1 MLSAIRDHEDNSRE
15 SRDKRENMT
24 VVIGLMSG
32 TSLDGIDA
40 VQVKISGSDRD
51 LAVSIQTGLTYP
63 YPDALRSQLL
73 DLCGGATIAIGELV
87 ALDDAVAECFAQ
99 AALAVQSQAIDAGF
113 PKPELIGSHGQ
124 TLWHRPPHNGTL
136 GYSWQLGRGAW
147 IAHRTGLPTVWNFR
161 AADIAAQGQGAPL
174 VPGVDRYWLGHPQ
187 EHRCIQNIGGISNV
201 TYLPPL
207 NAEVTTPVQGWDT
220 GPGNSLLDLAVQ
232 KLSQGQQR
240 YDAGG
245 AWAAQG
251 TPRLDLVE
259 QWLQEPFFQQAPPKS
274 TGRELFGAA
283 YLDRCWQEAQ
293 DQEAQDQGLSP
304 ADFLATL
311 TELTARS
318 IVHSYQSFLPTQPDR
333 VLVCGGGVH
342 NSHLI
347 SRLSH
352 HLAPIPVE
360 STALWGIDP
369 DFKEAAI
376 FAVLAHWQGLGLPGN
391 LPSVTGA
398 QQAVVLGERICPE
411 ILSPKPLPESS
422 QRLI

>member
-1 MLSAIRDHEDNSRE
+1 
-15 SRDKRENMT
+15 MT

-40 VQVKISGSDRD
+40 VQVNISGRDRD
-51 LAVSIQTGLTYP
+51 LEVSIQVGLTYH

-73 DLCGGATIAIGELV
+73 DLCGGATITIPELV
-87 ALDDAVAECFAQ
+87 TLDDAVAECFAQ
-99 AALAVQSQAIDAGF
+99 AALAVQAKAIEAGF

-124 TLWHRPPHNGTL
+124 TLWHRPPHKGTL

-201 TYLPPL
+201 TYLPPIP
-207 NAEVTTPVQGWDT
+207 AETASLPQHPVQGWDT

-232 KLSQGQQR
+232 KLSQGQHR

-245 AWAAQG
+245 EWAAQG
-251 TPRLDLVE
+251 TPNLDLVQ
-259 QWLQEPFFQQAPPKS
+259 QWLQEPFFQQLPPRS

-283 YLDRCWQEAQ
+283 YVDRCWQEAQ
-293 DQEAQDQGLSP
+293 AHHLSP

-311 TELTARS
+311 TELTALS

-342 NSHLI
+342 NTYLI
-347 SRLSH
+347 SRLRH

-360 STALWGIDP
+360 STAIWGIDP

-398 QQAVVLGERICPE
+398 QQPVVLGERVCPE
-411 ILSPKPLPESS
+411 ILSLKPLPESY

>member
-1 MLSAIRDHEDNSRE
+1 
-15 SRDKRENMT
+15 MT

-40 VQVKISGSDRD
+40 VQVDVSGRDRD
-51 LAVSIQTGLTYP
+51 LQVTLQTGLTYS
-63 YPDALRSQLL
+63 YPDSLRSQLL
-73 DLCGGATIAIGELV
+73 DLCGGAQITIGELV
-87 ALDDAVAECFAQ
+87 ELDDAVAECFAQ
-99 AALAVQSQAIDAGF
+99 AALAVQQQARDSGF
-113 PKPELIGSHGQ
+113 PAAELIGSHGQ
-124 TLWHRPPHNGTL
+124 TLWHRPPQAGVL

-147 IAHRTGLPTVWNFR
+147 IANRTGLPTVWNFR

-174 VPGVDRYWLGHPQ
+174 VPGVDRYWMGHPQ

-207 NAEVTTPVQGWDT
+207 EAETGAPTGYTVQGWDT
-220 GPGNSLLDLAVQ
+220 GPGNSLLDLAIQ
-232 KLSQGQQR
+232 KLSHGQQR

-245 AWAAQG
+245 QWAAQG
-251 TPRLDLVE
+251 TPCLALVH
-259 QWLQEPFFQQAPPKS
+259 QWLQEPFFQQPPPKS

-293 DQEAQDQGLSP
+293 SYTLSP
-304 ADFLATL
+304 AEFLATL
-311 TELTARS
+311 TELTALS
-318 IVHSYQSFLPTQPDR
+318 IVHSYRSFLPVQPHR
-333 VLVCGGGVH
+333 VLVGGGGLH
-342 NSHLI
+342 NTYLL
-347 SRLSH
+347 SRLQY

-360 STALWGIDP
+360 STAAWGVDP

-398 QQAVVLGERICPE
+398 KQSVVLGERVCPE
-411 ILSPKPLPESS
+411 ILIPKALPEGYH
-422 QRLI
+422 RLI